1 MEKKKLQ
8 SYHDIIN
15 YLDNLNSERKI
26 INSQLAVMGVSLFDA
41 EAREKKNDLKKRLK
55 EIKHIFKYFDKLFAE
70 YTTFDK
76 NILLPF
82 LAEYLSK
89 NTDTK
94 YITCKGV
101 SSVFTGK
108 VWLYYYYN
116 FIYPVK
122 DILVFKQNGYDID
135 DDISYSELK
144 SSTDSRIIA
153 LDDCVSYTLM
163 NLEGLLDEF
172 SVFPELKGVVIRLID
187 MKLVYPEMSD
197 KERLLRSLSNVKSNR
212 EKNVMRK
219 PFDKE
224 YLNGNKLKY
233 MNLSEIYSVKK
244 R

>member
-1 MEKKKLQ
+1 MKKKKLQ
-8 SYHDIIN
+8 NYDDIMN
-15 YLDNLNSERKI
+15 YLDNLNSERKN
-26 INSQLAVMGVSLFDA
+26 INSQLAVMGISLFNA
-41 EAREKKNDLKKRLK
+41 ESREKKSKLKKRLK
-55 EIKHIFKYFDKLFAE
+55 EIKHIFKYFDGLFSE

-108 VWLYYYYN
+108 VWLYSYYN

-122 DILVFKQNGYDID
+122 DILIFKQKGYDID
-135 DDISYSELK
+135 DDISYSDLE

-153 LDDCVSYTLM
+153 LNDYDSYTLM

-172 SVFPELKGVVIRLID
+172 SAFPELKDVVIRLID
-187 MKLVYPEMSD
+187 MKLIYPEMSD
-197 KERLLRSLSNVKSNR
+197 EERLLRSLSNVKSNK
-212 EKNVMRK
+212 EKSVMRES
-219 PFDKE
+219 FNKE
-224 YLNGNKLKY
+224 YPNGDELKY